1 MTDYDSPWKEA
12 LDAYFQP
19 FLQLCFP
26 ALAAKIDWS
35 TTPKMLDKEL
45 MQIAPQSEVGLRT
58 VDKLVEVK
66 LLTETV
72 AWLLVHLEVQSQR
85 DADFTRRMFVYFYR
99 IRDKYNQNVVSL
111 AVLGDGEANWC
122 PDRYQESNFGCV
134 LDFKFP
140 TIKLLDFVDHIEEMQ
155 RATNPFA
162 FVILAHLMA
171 MQTARDPVDRCQ
183 WKLRL
188 LRPLYERGF
197 SAEDVRKLF
206 RVLDWMMRLPEDLE
220 IEFRHRLEQYEQEK
234 SMPYITSIERMAKQE
249 GREEGLGHGL
259 LAGKIQMLQRVLATT
274 IDSEESLLHQP
285 VEQLA
290 EKLHI
295 LQQKFDA
302 QKE

>member
-1 MTDYDSPWKEA
+1 MAMTDYDSPWKEA

-19 FLQLCFP
+19 FLELCFP

-35 TTPKMLDKEL
+35 TAPKMLDKEL
-45 MQIAPQSEVGLRT
+45 MQIAPQSELGLRT

-66 LLTETV
+66 LLSDTV

-85 DADFTRRMFVYFYR
+85 DADFTQRMFVYFYR
-99 IRDKYNQNVVSL
+99 VRDKYNKRVVSL
-111 AVLGDGEANWC
+111 AVLGDGEAAWC
-122 PDRYQESNFGCV
+122 PDRYQESNFGCE

-140 TIKLLDFVDHIEEMQ
+140 IVKLLDFVDEIERLQ
-155 RATNPFA
+155 AAANPFA
-162 FVILAHLMA
+162 FVILAHLMT
-171 MQTARDPVDRCQ
+171 MKTAGDPVDRCQ

-220 IEFRHRLEQYEQEK
+220 IEFRDRLERYEQEN

-249 GREEGLGHGL
+249 GREEGL
-259 LAGKIQMLQRVLATT
+259 LAGKIQMLQRVLA
-274 IDSEESLLHQP
+274 IGVESEESLLQQT
-285 VEQLA
+285 VEQLTK
-290 EKLHI
+290 KLHD
-295 LQQKFDA
+295 LQQRFEA
-302 QKE
+302 QR